1 MSHRQNHDPWF
12 SRKAWCVVRQQVSGD
27 IAWQKFAADLGH
39 HIHRLRVAKGLSQEA
54 VAYRAGLSRVTYL
67 RYEQG
72 EAQSGAPSNPTL
84 RTLVALSQVF
94 DIPLQDLIPADLP
107 DVTSR

>member
-1 MSHRQNHDPWF
+1 MV
-12 SRKAWCVVRQQVSGD
+12 RKQASGD
-27 IAWQKFAADLGH
+27 VAWQTFAADLGH
-39 HIHRLRVAKGLSQEA
+39 HIHRLRVDRGLSQEA

-67 RYEQG
+67 KYEQG

-94 DIPLQDLIPADLP
+94 EVPLHDLIPANAP
-107 DVTSR
+107 DVTTR